1 LIYKEGEQARDWY
14 QRYSLTA
21 GALDPL
27 VMPYYLLI
35 VGPPDLVPFE
45 FQYLLGVDYA
55 VGRLA
60 FDAVADYGRYVS
72 SLLDYEGGGDVP
84 NAKEVVYWG
93 TQHTGDGATRLSS
106 TLLIGPLANGDP
118 NAAGALKKPVHS
130 ENGFGCEKLLAD
142 DATRDALLAALHKQ
156 KPPALLFTAS
166 HGMSV
171 NSGGADQGKIQ
182 GALLCQDWS
191 GFGRIKP
198 SDYLTAAD
206 VPDDANVKGIIVFIF
221 ACFGGG
227 TPDVDQFL
235 LDPNQ
240 AGHLAPLA
248 PQPFMAALPQRLLA
262 HPKGGALA
270 VVAHVD
276 RAWGYSI
283 QAPKMSGAQIN
294 TFRNSLESAMCG
306 DPIGHAIHDQF
317 GGHFAVL
324 STALL
329 SALSPT
335 AAAGSQLSDRDI
347 VTYWLQRNDA
357 QNYVTLGDPAAR
369 IRADKLA

>member
-1 LIYKEGEQARDWY
+1 
-14 QRYSLTA
+14 
-21 GALDPL
+21 
-27 VMPYYLLI
+27 
-35 VGPPDLVPFE
+35 
-45 FQYLLGVDYA
+45 

-72 SLLDYEGGGDVP
+72 SLLDYEDASDVP
-84 NAKEVVYWG
+84 NTKEIVYWG
-93 TQHTGDGATRLSS
+93 TQHAGDGATKLSS
-106 TLLIGPLANGDP
+106 TLLIGPLADGDSSAP
-118 NAAGALKKPVHS
+118 GALKKPVHAD
-130 ENGFGCEKLLAD
+130 NGFACEKLLAD
-142 DATRDALLAALHKQ
+142 GATRDGLLGTLTRQ

-166 HGMSV
+166 HGMSAD
-171 NSGGADQGKIQ
+171 SGGANQREIQ
-182 GALLCQDWS
+182 GALLCQDWG
-191 GFGRIKP
+191 GFGRIRR
-198 SDYLTAAD
+198 SDYLAATD
-206 VPDDANVKGIIVFIF
+206 VPDSANVKGMVAFIF

-240 AGHLAPLA
+240 AGQLAPLA

-283 QAPKMSGAQIN
+283 QAPKMSGAQIT
-294 TFRNSLESAMCG
+294 TFRNSVESAMCG
-306 DPIGHAIHDQF
+306 DPIGHAVHDQF
-317 GGHFAVL
+317 GGHFAAL
-324 STALL
+324 SAALL
-329 SALSPT
+329 SAISPT
-335 AAAGSQLSDRDI
+335 AVPGSQLSDRDI

-369 IRADKLA
+369 IRADSLA